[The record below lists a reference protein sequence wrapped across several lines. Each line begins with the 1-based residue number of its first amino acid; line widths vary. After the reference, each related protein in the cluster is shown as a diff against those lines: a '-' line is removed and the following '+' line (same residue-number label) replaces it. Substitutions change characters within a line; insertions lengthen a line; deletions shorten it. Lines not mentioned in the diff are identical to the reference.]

1 MKKFIIIFL
10 GIIILLLGAAFVLPI
25 IYKDEIKAKF
35 EQEIAKKVNA
45 RVYFDTQ
52 QFSVSLFKRF
62 PNITATMEN
71 FGVVGKD
78 EFRGDT
84 LLAVSKFAATIDI
97 MSVIGGGKIKVK
109 AIDLESPRVLA
120 KVLKT
125 GKANWDIYIADTSQT
140 QTDTSQSSI
149 AVGIDRWSVK
159 NGHIIYDDRTSP
171 MYAKIVNLNHSGSGD
186 FEKDIF
192 DMVSQTS
199 IDSLTVRYDGTEY
212 LSEKK
217 LDADM
222 TLSMNLAESKYT
234 FKENTFKLNEFVLG
248 FNGWFAMPDT
258 SYAMDITF
266 KTKETTFKSLLSLV
280 PGVYTESFKDVQA
293 SGDIVFDGY
302 AKGTYNGRQM
312 PGFGLN
318 TKVSNGSMKYAALPT
333 TVSNINVD
341 MTIDNPSGVLENTLV
356 DVKKFNLDLGKNPV
370 NGRFRLKG
378 LSKYDIDAEVKAK
391 LNLAELTQMFPIEG
405 LTLRG
410 QYTIDVKAKGIY
422 DTLSKQMPA
431 VTAAMTLANGYVK
444 SNKFPAPLEQMNV
457 NATVNNSTGQ
467 MKDTKINISDFRMV
481 LEGEPLA
488 AKAYIENLDDYTWDI
503 KVKGGADLTKITKIY
518 PLEGMTLTGRV
529 YADIETKGKMSDVD
543 AKRYDKLPTSGTAQ
557 LTNFTYS
564 SPGVPPVKISQAAM
578 SFTPQ
583 QINLNTFNGFL
594 GRSDVAMTGSLSNYI
609 AYVLHKDAVIQGNM
623 SFSSNRFDV
632 NEWMADDPNKPKTE
646 NTPLTVVE
654 IPKNIDFRL
663 ASSIK
668 EVIYDN
674 MNLKDMAG
682 TVLVKNGT
690 VRLENVA
697 FNTLGGNF
705 IADGTYDSRD
715 VTKPAYDFDLKINN
729 LSVPQ
734 AYKTFNTVQSLM
746 PLAQFIEGNVNTDFK
761 IKGLLKQDMMP
772 DLTTLSGGGLLKL
785 IQATLRES
793 PLTQGLAS
801 VTKLGN
807 LTPAELKNLVLSA
820 KIENGRITYQPF
832 NVKIKDY
839 MANISGS
846 SGLDGSL
853 DYAMKLDVPTGQVGT
868 QVTSALSSLLKQPV
882 ANVERVKLDLGVGG
896 TFKKP
901 QIKLLGSSTAGE
913 IKGALT
919 QKANAELDKVKAK
932 AQAEADRLRAEA
944 ETKIEAETDR
954 LKAEAETRIKTEQD
968 KIRAEADKRRAELE
982 QKAAEAKKK
991 AEEEAKRRVKK
1002 GLGDLFSKPAPAD
1015 TTKK

>member
-1 MKKFIIIFL
+1 M
-10 GIIILLLGAAFVLPI
+10 
-25 IYKDEIKAKF
+25 
-35 EQEIAKKVNA
+35 
-45 RVYFDTQ
+45 
-52 QFSVSLFKRF
+52 
-62 PNITATMEN
+62 
-71 FGVVGKD
+71 
-78 EFRGDT
+78 
-84 LLAVSKFAATIDI
+84 
-97 MSVIGGGKIKVK
+97 
-109 AIDLESPRVLA
+109 
-120 KVLKT
+120 
-125 GKANWDIYIADTSQT
+125 
-140 QTDTSQSSI
+140 
-149 AVGIDRWSVK
+149 
-159 NGHIIYDDRTSP
+159 
-171 MYAKIVNLNHSGSGD
+171 
-186 FEKDIF
+186 
-192 DMVSQTS
+192 
-199 IDSLTVRYDGTEY
+199 
-212 LSEKK
+212 
-217 LDADM
+217 
-222 TLSMNLAESKYT
+222 
-234 FKENTFKLNEFVLG
+234 
-248 FNGWFAMPDT
+248 
-258 SYAMDITF
+258 
-266 KTKETTFKSLLSLV
+266 
-280 PGVYTESFKDVQA
+280 
-293 SGDIVFDGY
+293 
-302 AKGTYNGRQM
+302 
-312 PGFGLN
+312 
-318 TKVSNGSMKYAALPT
+318 
-333 TVSNINVD
+333 
-341 MTIDNPSGVLENTLV
+341 
-356 DVKKFNLDLGKNPV
+356 
-370 NGRFRLKG
+370 
-378 LSKYDIDAEVKAK
+378 
-391 LNLAELTQMFPIEG
+391 
-405 LTLRG
+405 
-410 QYTIDVKAKGIY
+410 
-422 DTLSKQMPA
+422 
-431 VTAAMTLANGYVK
+431 
-444 SNKFPAPLEQMNV
+444 
-457 NATVNNSTGQ
+457 
-467 MKDTKINISDFRMV
+467 
-481 LEGEPLA
+481 
-488 AKAYIENLDDYTWDI
+488 
-503 KVKGGADLTKITKIY
+503 KGGADLTKITKIY